1 MNILVRQICILS
13 VFFGVMLHIVPE
25 GNIKR
30 IAIVLCTVILTSVCI
45 EAVKGFDFESYTMG
59 IAKYRD
65 ESAALGSNSQDLNRE
80 LNRLVIEESC
90 ETYIKDK
97 GAALGLELHEVD
109 VKVQWSMEG
118 IWCPVS
124 AHISSEELPSSAL
137 ISAVEAELGIPQKAV
152 QWNVI

>member
-1 MNILVRQICILS
+1 M
-13 VFFGVMLHIVPE
+13 HIVPE

-30 IAIVLCTVILTSVCI
+30 IVIVLCTVILMSVCI
-45 EAVKGFDFESYTMG
+45 EAARGFDFESY
-59 IAKYRD
+59 ALALSRYRD
-65 ESAALGSNSQDLNRE
+65 ESAALSNDSQTLNRE

-97 GAALGLELHEVD
+97 GSALGIVLQDVD

-124 AHISSEELPSSAL
+124 AHISSQEAPNDAL
-137 ISAVEAELGIPQKAV
+137 ISALESELGIPQKSV